1 MLVLQSTLFLWFT
14 LSVHVSVLMSVLCA
28 CVTWLDMFIHVV
40 MSLTDA
46 GGDRHMLPSIGSC
59 LSGEWWLWSCMD
71 RLCCYFPPHSP
82 YLTQDL
88 LFVCVCTKIAQQ
100 SLCSFLSSDPY
111 LGFFFGLNT
120 AFQEG
125 FCCIST
131 AVVEAEALEEA
142 FKSRRCG
149 VNKYS
154 WVSTRSIQCCS
165 FWSQR

>member
-71 RLCCYFPPHSP
+71 RLCYFPPRSP

-111 LGFFFGLNT
+111 LVFFFW
-120 AFQEG
+120 
-125 FCCIST
+125 S
-131 AVVEAEALEEA
+131 
-142 FKSRRCG
+142 
-149 VNKYS
+149 KYS
-154 WVSTRSIQCCS
+154 FPGGILLHQYSCCGSRSS
-165 FWSQR
+165 